1 MGVMGLGYSYI
12 HDAVTDGNEL
22 DSRKRLR
29 EEVGEVIG
37 LGYVGHPLD
46 TADLV
51 ILLRFTCCTCTCGY
65 YRFRFTVEVDLFKYG
80 FSQYWLV
87 LPRVQLRVRPGAGSP
102 RTS

>member
-46 TADLV
+46 TADVVLTLYLLYMHMW
-51 ILLRFTCCTCTCGY
+51 ILSFPL
-65 YRFRFTVEVDLFKYG
+65 YR
-80 FSQYWLV
+80 
-87 LPRVQLRVRPGAGSP
+87 
-102 RTS
+102 